1 MSFLR
6 GGADRVRT
14 EVADA
19 VTALAPLLSLLQKVA
34 MALLNALVCCVAL
47 QVRLSVVIAATEGR
61 TRNGNPSLSH

>member
-19 VTALAPLLSLLQKVA
+19 VTTLAPLLSLLQKVA
-34 MALLNALVCCVAL
+34 MALLNAPICCVAL
-47 QVRLSVVIAATEGR
+47 QVRLSVMIAATEG
-61 TRNGNPSLSH
+61 